1 MQIPRKVWN
10 KYINT
15 LSKIS
20 SKASQLMGAYITK
33 YGLPETYDERQ
44 ALLDYANSLTLKYGE
59 GAAELACEMYDAIGA
74 LEGMVLPSAVPADVM
89 DYGGVAKAINGT
101 MKHTQDTEVIAS
113 VVGRMVKQANAD
125 TMLQNAQRDNAQW
138 AWIPSG
144 DTCAF
149 CIALASRG
157 WQPASKAQLDGGH
170 AEHIHSNCDCN
181 FAIRFSRDTTMQD
194 YNPDE
199 YLEMYENAD
208 TSSYGMQDGHWQ
220 NLSTAKINGL
230 RREFYAKNKAK
241 INAQKRDAYEKRK
254 ERESDKAEEINVD

>member
-1 MQIPRKVWN
+1 MQIPRVAWN
-10 KYINT
+10 NYIKL
-15 LSKIS
+15 LSKVS
-20 SKASQLMGAYITK
+20 NKASQLMSAYITR
-33 YGLPETYDERQ
+33 YGLPETAEARQ

-101 MKHTQDTEVIAS
+101 MKHTQDTDVIAS
-113 VVGRMVKQANAD
+113 VVGRMVKQASAD

-149 CIALASRG
+149 CITLASRG
-157 WQPASKAQLDGGH
+157 WQPASKMQLDGGH

-181 FAIRFSRDTTMQD
+181 FAIRFSKDTTMQG

-199 YLEMYENAD
+199 YLEMYQDAD
-208 TSSYGMQDGHWQ
+208 GNSPK
-220 NLSTAKINGL
+220 AKINAL
-230 RREFYAKNKAK
+230 RREFYAENREE

-254 ERESDKAEEINVD
+254 ERESSQAEEINVD